1 MLKWRRLG
9 FCCWPIT
16 FLRRHAFLGGDHE
29 ADSAVIKNAGHT
41 CPLIIF
47 TGQKKSDSSLEV
59 KMKAIEW
66 FCEVDYYNWEWWYKE
81 LWKVFSTTD
90 RSLTWSSHYRAELKD
105 SYRNILGHVRTVF
118 FTRYAYNW
126 PASTNHFFSG
136 SFIITAHYCG
146 SVLSWIE
153 VLGTLLRLSMPAVFI
168 WRHTE
173 GFSFWFQPMLYTC
186 QCTGCMAWRYEP

>member
-1 MLKWRRLG
+1 MVLWR
-9 FCCWPIT
+9 
-16 FLRRHAFLGGDHE
+16 
-29 ADSAVIKNAGHT
+29 
-41 CPLIIF
+41 
-47 TGQKKSDSSLEV
+47 
-59 KMKAIEW
+59 
-66 FCEVDYYNWEWWYKE
+66 VDYYNWEWWYKE

-186 QCTGCMAWRYEP
+186 QCTEAAWLEGMSPNTRGFGFWWPTNTCTQLLCGQY